1 MEQKI
6 IKTDA
11 VNGNVEDADVVICY
25 GNINGSVKKC
35 QYVVLID
42 GAINGHIINIKWFL
56 ITMGI
61 LVFVVFGL
69 ILICRFIDRK
79 FMKKENKN
87 E

>member
-1 MEQKI
+1 ML
-6 IKTDA
+6 
-11 VNGNVEDADVVICY
+11 V
-25 GNINGSVKKC
+25 
-35 QYVVLID
+35 
-42 GAINGHIINIKWFL
+42 INIKWFL

-87 E
+87 EVQKKARGN

>member
-1 MEQKI
+1 MGQKI

-42 GAINGHIINIKWFL
+42 GAINGHIINCENVRGFL
-56 ITMGI
+56 TQGDK
-61 LVFVVFGL
+61 
-69 ILICRFIDRK
+69 R
-79 FMKKENKN
+79 ENATN
-87 E
+87 